1 MKLNRKVITFFIC
14 TILILPFS
22 IYVGYYLNSM
32 LTSNI
37 EVTFKIS
44 EILKGITNNKILSLV
59 VCIQAL
65 FMMLFFMLIFT
76 QKYGMYKANTEMI
89 TKNISIPK
97 NYGQGQY
104 GTSRFATKKEFDNTY
119 TKLKFN
125 KNQDYLTQSISS
137 GGVVVKYTSKRN
149 YEEISVVSDNK
160 HLICLGNT
168 GAGKTRRILI
178 ESLCILGLARESLI
192 VSDPKGELYQ
202 MTSKFFEKLG
212 YEVNVIDFKT
222 PKKSNKYNF
231 LQPIIN
237 AIVEDDI
244 KKAEDLT
251 WDLVENIVQKT
262 NSNSDPLWEN
272 GEKSIIAGSIM
283 TVLLEN
289 KDNRDYQN
297 LTNVYSFISNMC
309 QTDENGLMPLTEY
322 IENLP
327 EENPAKKIFSIS
339 TIAPEKTRSSFFTS
353 ALSTLRLFSSNSIY
367 TMTNDSDFKL
377 EDIGEKKCIR
387 YIILPDERTTFYTLA
402 TLFVSQQ
409 YQALVNLADSRGGKL
424 KIRNNFILEEFGNFT
439 KIANFENML
448 TVSRGRNIRINMFLQ
463 SFAQLETKYS
473 KTVAQNIMDNAQ
485 IWIYLRTSSYET
497 AEIISKKLGSYTVSI
512 NSQSSSVSKNSDNMS
527 ESMSLASRKLL
538 MPDEILRFEN
548 PYALILQS
556 GYFSAKTE
564 IPDLSKWQFNKVLRL
579 GNEEENRIIR
589 EKVEKERKVLE
600 EEKIKLWKIWED
612 YKY

>member
-119 TKLKFN
+119 TKLRFN
-125 KNQDYLTQSISS
+125 KNQDYLLKPISN
-137 GGVVVKYTSKRN
+137 GGIVVKHNTKRCF
-149 YEEISVVSDNK
+149 EEISIVSDNK

-178 ESLCILGLARESLI
+178 ESLCILGLAGESLI

-409 YQALVNLADSRGGKL
+409 YQALVSLADSRGGKL
-424 KIRNNFILEEFGNFT
+424 KVRTNFILEEFGNFT

-448 TVSRGRNIRINMFLQ
+448 TVSRGRNIRFSMFLQ
-463 SFAQLETKYS
+463 SFSQLETKYS

-485 IWIYLRTSSYET
+485 VWIYLRTSSYET
-497 AEIISKKLGSYTVSI
+497 AEIISKKLGSYTVSV
-512 NSQSSSVSKNSDNMS
+512 NSQSNSVSRNSDNIS
-527 ESMSLASRKLL
+527 ESMNLIGRNLL
-538 MPDEILRFEN
+538 TPDEVLRFES
-548 PYALILQS
+548 PYALVLQS

-564 IPDLSKWQFNKVLRL
+564 IPDLSKWQFNKVLGL
-579 GNEEENRIIR
+579 GDEEENRIIR
-589 EKVEKERKVLE
+589 EKTENERKVLE

>member
-1 MKLNRKVITFFIC
+1 MKLNRKVITFIFC
-14 TILILPFS
+14 SALIIPLS
-22 IYVGYYLNSM
+22 IYIGYYLNSM

-37 EVTFKIS
+37 DMSFSFI
-44 EILKGITNNKILSLV
+44 EILSSLTNTKILSLI

-65 FMMLFFMLIFT
+65 FMMLFFMLFFT

-89 TKNISIPK
+89 TTNISIPK
-97 NYGQGQY
+97 HYGQGQY
-104 GTSRFATKKEFDNTY
+104 GTSRFATNKEFDKTY
-119 TKLKFN
+119 TNLKFN
-125 KNQDYLTQSISS
+125 KNQDYLMQSVSS
-137 GGVVVKYTSKRN
+137 GGVVVRYNSKRN

-168 GAGKTRRILI
+168 GSGKTRRILI
-178 ESLCILGLARESLI
+178 ESLCTLGLAGESII

-202 MTSKFFEKLG
+202 MTSQFFYKLG

-237 AIVEDDI
+237 AIEDNDI
-244 KKAEDLT
+244 KRAEDLT
-251 WDLVENIVQKT
+251 WDLVENIVQKA

-289 KDNRDYQN
+289 KNNRDYQN
-297 LTNVYSFISNMC
+297 LTNVYCFISNMC
-309 QTDENGLMPLTEY
+309 QSDENGFMPLTEY

-409 YQALVNLADSRGGKL
+409 YQALVNLADNRGGKL

-448 TVSRGRNIRINMFLQ
+448 TVSRGRNIRFSMFLQ

-485 IWIYLRTSSYET
+485 VWIYLRTSSYET
-497 AEIISKKLGSYTVSI
+497 AEIISKKLGNYTVSI

-564 IPDLSKWQFNKVLRL
+564 IPDLSKWQFNKVLGL

-600 EEKIKLWKIWED
+600 EEKTKLWKIWEN

>member
-1 MKLNRKVITFFIC
+1 MKLNRKLITFFIC

-178 ESLCILGLARESLI
+178 ESLCTLGLAGESII

-202 MTSKFFEKLG
+202 MTSRFFYKLG
-212 YEVNVIDFKT
+212 YEVNIIDFKT

-237 AIVEDDI
+237 AIEDDDI
-244 KKAEDLT
+244 KRAEDLT

>member
-1 MKLNRKVITFFIC
+1 MKLNRKVIAFFIC

-22 IYVGYYLNSM
+22 MYIGYYLNSM
-32 LTSNI
+32 LVSKDI
-37 EVTFKIS
+37 TFEFV
-44 EILKGITNNKILSLV
+44 EILKSLTNGKILSLIF
-59 VCIQAL
+59 CIQAL
-65 FMMLFFMLIFT
+65 FMMLFFMLIFA

-89 TKNISIPK
+89 TTNISIPK
-97 NYGQGQY
+97 HYGQGQY
-104 GTSRFATKKEFDNTY
+104 GTSRFATNKEFDRTY

-125 KNQDYLTQSISS
+125 KNQDYLSQSISN
-137 GGVVVKYTSKRN
+137 GGVVVKHNSKRD

-178 ESLCILGLARESLI
+178 ESLCILGLSGESII

-202 MTSKFFEKLG
+202 MTSQFFNKLG

-237 AIVEDDI
+237 AIQNDDI
-244 KKAEDLT
+244 KRAEDLT

-289 KDNRDYQN
+289 KNNRDYQN

-309 QTDENGLMPLTEY
+309 QSDENGFMPLTEY

-327 EENPAKKIFSIS
+327 DENPAKKIFSIS

-367 TMTNDSDFKL
+367 TMTNDSDFRL

-424 KIRNNFILEEFGNFT
+424 KVRNNFILEEFGNFT

-448 TVSRGRNIRINMFLQ
+448 TVSRGRNIRFSMFLQ
-463 SFAQLETKYS
+463 SFSQLETKYS

-485 IWIYLRTSSYET
+485 VWIYLRTSSYET
-497 AEIISKKLGSYTVSI
+497 AEIISKKLGSYTVSV
-512 NSQSSSVSKNSDNMS
+512 NSQSNSVSRNSDNIS
-527 ESMSLASRKLL
+527 ESMNLIGRNLL
-538 MPDEILRFEN
+538 TPDEVLRFES
-548 PYALILQS
+548 PYALVLQS

-564 IPDLSKWQFNKVLRL
+564 IPDLSKWQFNKVLGL
-579 GNEEENRIIR
+579 GDEEENRIIR
-589 EKVEKERKVLE
+589 EKTENERKVLE

>member
-97 NYGQGQY
+97 NYGRGQY

-178 ESLCILGLARESLI
+178 ESLCTLGLAGESII

-202 MTSKFFEKLG
+202 MTSRFFYKLG
-212 YEVNVIDFKT
+212 YEVNIIDFKT

-237 AIVEDDI
+237 AIEDDDI
-244 KKAEDLT
+244 KRAEDLT

>member
-119 TKLKFN
+119 TKLRFN
-125 KNQDYLTQSISS
+125 KNQDYLLQPISN
-137 GGVVVKYTSKRN
+137 GGIVVKHNTKRCF
-149 YEEISVVSDNK
+149 EEISIVSDNK

-178 ESLCILGLARESLI
+178 ESLCILGLAGESLI

-556 GYFSAKTE
+556 GYFAAKTE
-564 IPDLSKWQFNKVLRL
+564 IADLSKWQFNKVLRL

>member
-1 MKLNRKVITFFIC
+1 MKLNRNVIVFLIC

-22 IYVGYYLNSM
+22 VYIGYYLNSM
-32 LTSNI
+32 LTSNMDI
-37 EVTFKIS
+37 TFEFT
-44 EILKGITNNKILSLV
+44 EILKNITDNKILSLI
-59 VCIQAL
+59 VCVQAL

-76 QKYGMYKANTEMI
+76 QKYGMYKANTEII
-89 TKNISIPK
+89 TTNISIPK
-97 NYGQGQY
+97 HYGQGQY
-104 GTSRFATKKEFDNTY
+104 GTSRFATNKEFDKTY

-125 KNQDYLTQSISS
+125 KNQDYLLQLISS
-137 GGVVVKYTSKRN
+137 GGIVVKHKN
-149 YEEISVVSDNK
+149 KGKFEELNVVSDNK
-160 HLICLGNT
+160 HTICLGNT

-178 ESLCILGLARESLI
+178 ESLCTLGLAGESII

-202 MTSKFFEKLG
+202 MTSQFFKKLG
-212 YEVNVIDFKT
+212 YEVNVIDFKI

-237 AIVEDDI
+237 AIEENDI

-251 WDLVENIVQKT
+251 WDLVENIVQKA

-289 KDNRDYQN
+289 KDNKEYQN

-309 QTDENGLMPLTEY
+309 QSDENGFISLTDY
-322 IENLP
+322 IDSL
-327 EENPAKKIFSIS
+327 EEDNPAKKIFSIS

-367 TMTNDSDFKL
+367 TMTNDSDFRL

-424 KIRNNFILEEFGNFT
+424 IIRTNFILEEFGNFT

-448 TVSRGRNIRINMFLQ
+448 TVSRGRNIRFSMFLQ
-463 SFAQLETKYS
+463 SFSQLETKYS

-485 IWIYLRTSSYET
+485 VWIYLRTSSFET
-497 AEIISKKLGSYTVSI
+497 AEIISKKLGNYTVSV
-512 NSQSSSVSKNSDNMS
+512 NSQSNSVSKNSNNIS
-527 ESMSLASRKLL
+527 ESMNLIGRNLL
-538 MPDEILRFEN
+538 TPDEILRFES
-548 PYALILQS
+548 PYALVLQS
-556 GYFSAKTE
+556 GYFSAKVE
-564 IPDLSKWQFNKVLRL
+564 IPDLSKWQFNKIL
-579 GNEEENRIIR
+579 GLGEEEENRIIR
-589 EKVEKERKVLE
+589 EKIENERKVLE

>member
-178 ESLCILGLARESLI
+178 ESLCTLGLAGESII

>member
-1 MKLNRKVITFFIC
+1 MKSKSKLITFLIC

-22 IYVGYYLNSM
+22 IYIGYYLDSM
-32 LTSNI
+32 LISNVDI
-37 EVTFKIS
+37 SNNFFEIVKSISNTKI
-44 EILKGITNNKILSLV
+44 ISLII
-59 VCIQAL
+59 CIQAL

-76 QKYGMYKANTEMI
+76 EKYGIYKANTEMI
-89 TKNISIPK
+89 TTNISIPK
-97 NYGQGQY
+97 HYGQGQY
-104 GTSRFATKKEFDNTY
+104 GTSRFATKKEFEKVY
-119 TKLKFN
+119 TTLKFDKKQN
-125 KNQDYLTQSISS
+125 YLTQNISN
-137 GGVVVKYTSKRN
+137 GGIVVKYNSKGN
-149 YEEISVVSDNK
+149 YENISIVSDNK

-178 ESLCILGLARESLI
+178 ESLCTLGLAGESII

-202 MTSKFFEKLG
+202 MTSHFFKNLG

-222 PKKSNKYNF
+222 PKKSSKYNF

-237 AIVEDDI
+237 AIEENDI
-244 KKAEDLT
+244 KKAEDMT
-251 WDLVENIVQKT
+251 WDLVENIVQKAGV
-262 NSNSDPLWEN
+262 NSDPLWEN

-289 KDNRDYQN
+289 KNNKEYQN

-309 QTDENGLMPLTEY
+309 QTDENDYMPLTEY

-353 ALSTLRLFSSNSIY
+353 ALSTLRLFSTNSIY
-367 TMTNDSDFKL
+367 TMTNDSDFRL
-377 EDIGEKKCIR
+377 EDIGLKKCIR

-409 YQALVNLADSRGGKL
+409 YQALVNLADNRGGKL

-448 TVSRGRNIRINMFLQ
+448 TVSRSRNIRFSMFLQ
-463 SFAQLETKYS
+463 SFSQLETKYT

-497 AEIISKKLGSYTVSI
+497 AEIISKKLGSYTVSV
-512 NSQSSSVSKNSDNMS
+512 NSQSNSVSRHSDNIS
-527 ESMSLASRKLL
+527 ESMNLIGRNLL
-538 MPDEILRFEN
+538 TPDEVLRFET
-548 PYALILQS
+548 PYALVLQS

-564 IPDLSKWQFNKVLRL
+564 IPDLSKWKFNKVLGL

-589 EKVEKERKVLE
+589 KKVENERKVLE

>member
-119 TKLKFN
+119 TKLRFN
-125 KNQDYLTQSISS
+125 KNQDYLLQPISN
-137 GGVVVKYTSKRN
+137 GGIVVKHNTKRCF
-149 YEEISVVSDNK
+149 EEISIVSDNK

-178 ESLCILGLARESLI
+178 ESLCILGLAGESLI

-538 MPDEILRFEN
+538 MPDEILRLEN